1 MSPGSNVCSQGEDG
15 VQPLEA
21 MLYTIERI
29 NENPRIL
36 PGVRLGALAFDTC
49 DHPIYALEQAF
60 YFVKGKGKRA
70 RDLAADHSTASMFVG
85 FMALENRSGEEG
97 YRCADR
103 SVAKFLN
110 GELERVVAVLGAQ
123 SSSVTIQVGS
133 RRPSMNARVPTTR
146 DPTVRR

>member
-1 MSPGSNVCSQGEDG
+1 
-15 VQPLEA
+15 

-49 DHPIYALEQAF
+49 DHPIYALQQAF
-60 YFVKGKGKRA
+60 YFVKGKRA
-70 RDLAADHSTASMFVG
+70 RDLATHHSRASMFVG
-85 FMALENRSGEEG
+85 FMARENRSVEEG

-133 RRPSMNARVPTTR
+133 IGRR
-146 DPTVRR
+146 

>member
-1 MSPGSNVCSQGEDG
+1 MSPGSNVYSQGEDG

-60 YFVKGKGKRA
+60 YFVKGKRA
-70 RDLAADHSTASMFVG
+70 RDLAADHSTASVFFVG
-85 FMALENRSGEEG
+85 FMARENRSGEEG

-110 GELERVVAVLGAQ
+110 GEFERVVAVLGAQ

-133 RRPSMNARVPTTR
+133 IGGR
-146 DPTVRR
+146 